1 MVLEKIDAGGEAY
14 GDWINRSVLRID
26 FVSRCVLLLCAL
38 VLQAFLHGYPEGSA
52 VSRVGQKVDAQ
63 GTFEEKMTVL
73 TTFDNIKLERARN
86 EYDSKYSV
94 YVFWSQMVPLFS
106 SLGLLGTVLGLILS
120 SSGDIEIE
128 SLMSSLGLAM
138 WTTFVGLIC
147 TIVLKFVDS
156 IGPGR
161 VINDIDSAFT
171 RLDEKMSKELYKKAG
186 SSQ

>member
-1 MVLEKIDAGGEAY
+1 MAEGITFA
-14 GDWINRSVLRID
+14 
-26 FVSRCVLLLCAL
+26 FCAL
-38 VLQAFLHGYPEGSA
+38 ILCFGVFCFFALWYYKKFFTDILQEVRDARKEI
-52 VSRVGQKVDAQ
+52 SRVGQKMDAE
-63 GTFEEKMTVL
+63 GSIEERMTVL

-86 EYDSKYSV
+86 EYDNKYSV

-120 SSGDIEIE
+120 SRGDIEIT

-161 VINDIDSAFT
+161 VINDIDSAFA

-186 SSQ
+186 SNKD

>member
-1 MVLEKIDAGGEAY
+1 MATGITIV
-14 GDWINRSVLRID
+14 
-26 FVSRCVLLLCAL
+26 FCAL
-38 VLQAFLHGYPEGSA
+38 ILCLGVFCFFALWYYKRFFTDILRDVEDARQE
-52 VSRVGQKVDAQ
+52 VSGVGQKFDAD
-63 GTFEEKMTVL
+63 GSLEEKMTVL
-73 TTFDNIKLERARN
+73 TTFDNVKLERART
-86 EYDSKYSV
+86 EYDRKYSV

-138 WTTFVGLIC
+138 WTTFIGLIC

-161 VINDIDSAFT
+161 VINDIDSAFA
-171 RLDEKMSKELYKKAG
+171 RLDEKISKELYKKAG
-186 SSQ
+186 SSR

>member
-1 MVLEKIDAGGEAY
+1 MATGITV
-14 GDWINRSVLRID
+14 V
-26 FVSRCVLLLCAL
+26 FCVLILCLGVLCFFAL
-38 VLQAFLHGYPEGSA
+38 WYYKRYFTDILTEVREARREVSA
-52 VSRVGQKVDAQ
+52 VGQKLDAE
-63 GTFEEKMTVL
+63 GGFAEKMTVL
-73 TTFDNIKLERARN
+73 TTFDNIKLEHARN
-86 EYDSKYSV
+86 EYDAKYSV

-120 SSGDIEIE
+120 SGGDIEVE

-147 TIVLKFVDS
+147 TIVLKFIDS

-186 SSQ
+186 SSRDYE

>member
-1 MVLEKIDAGGEAY
+1 MAEGITV
-14 GDWINRSVLRID
+14 V
-26 FVSRCVLLLCAL
+26 VCAL
-38 VLQAFLHGYPEGSA
+38 ILCCGVFCFFALWYYKRFFADILKEVREARQDMSE
-52 VSRVGQKVDAQ
+52 VGQKIDSD
-63 GTFEEKMTVL
+63 GSIEEKITVL
-73 TTFDNIKLERARN
+73 TTFDNAKLERART
-86 EYDSKYSV
+86 EYDRNYSV

-106 SLGLLGTVLGLILS
+106 SLGLLGTVLGLIMS
-120 SSGDIEIE
+120 SRGDIEME

-186 SSQ
+186 SSKN

>member
-1 MVLEKIDAGGEAY
+1 MAEGIT
-14 GDWINRSVLRID
+14 
-26 FVSRCVLLLCAL
+26 FVFCAL
-38 VLQAFLHGYPEGSA
+38 ILCFGVFCFFALWYYKRFFSDILKEVNDARQEVSA
-52 VSRVGQKVDAQ
+52 VGQKLDAE
-63 GTFEEKMTVL
+63 GSIEEKVTVL
-73 TTFDNIKLERARN
+73 TRFDNVKLERARN
-86 EYDSKYSV
+86 EYDRNYSV
-94 YVFWSQMVPLFS
+94 YVFWSQMVPLFA

-120 SSGDIEIE
+120 SSGDIELE

-171 RLDEKMSKELYKKAG
+171 RLDEKMSKELYKRAG
-186 SSQ
+186 SSGK

>member
-1 MVLEKIDAGGEAY
+1 MAEGIT
-14 GDWINRSVLRID
+14 
-26 FVSRCVLLLCAL
+26 FVFCAL
-38 VLQAFLHGYPEGSA
+38 ILCFGVFCFFALWYYKRFFTDILKDVQDARQE
-52 VSRVGQKVDAQ
+52 VSRVGQKLDSE

-186 SSQ
+186 SSR

>member
-1 MVLEKIDAGGEAY
+1 MATGLTV
-14 GDWINRSVLRID
+14 V
-26 FVSRCVLLLCAL
+26 FCAL
-38 VLQAFLHGYPEGSA
+38 ILCLGVFCFFALWYYKRFFTDILKDVQSA
-52 VSRVGQKVDAQ
+52 RQEVSRVGQKVDAQ

>member
-1 MVLEKIDAGGEAY
+1 MAEGIT
-14 GDWINRSVLRID
+14 
-26 FVSRCVLLLCAL
+26 FVFCAL
-38 VLQAFLHGYPEGSA
+38 ILCCGVFCFFALWYYKRFFADILKEVREARQDMSE
-52 VSRVGQKVDAQ
+52 VGQKIDSD
-63 GTFEEKMTVL
+63 GSIEEKITVL
-73 TTFDNIKLERARN
+73 TTFDNAKLERART
-86 EYDSKYSV
+86 E

-106 SLGLLGTVLGLILS
+106 SLGLLGTVLGLIMS
-120 SSGDIEIE
+120 SRGDIEME

-186 SSQ
+186 SSKN

>member
-1 MVLEKIDAGGEAY
+1 MATGLTVVFCSLI
-14 GDWINRSVLRID
+14 
-26 FVSRCVLLLCAL
+26 LCLGVFCFFAL
-38 VLQAFLHGYPEGSA
+38 WYYKRFFTDILKEVQSA
-52 VSRVGQKVDAQ
+52 RQEVSRVGQKVDAQ